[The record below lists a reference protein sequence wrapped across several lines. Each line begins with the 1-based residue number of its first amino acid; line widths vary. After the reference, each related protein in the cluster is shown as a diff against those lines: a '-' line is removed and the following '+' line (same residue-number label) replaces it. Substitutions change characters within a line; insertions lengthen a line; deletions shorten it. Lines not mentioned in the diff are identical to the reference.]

1 MSDKI
6 QINNIY
12 LEKLKLYIKKKDS
25 SKLAKIISTLHA
37 ADIAEIIEY
46 LSDEQAKY
54 FYQLIKNEQD
64 SAAVLIELQDNT
76 RENLMK
82 GLSAKKI
89 AEEVIENLATD
100 DAADIIGELSEVK
113 KEQVL
118 SHIEDFQHASGISDL
133 LSYAE
138 NTAGSL
144 MEKELIKVNKDWNTL
159 QCLKEMRKQA
169 NNIKNVYTIYV
180 VDDKEKLLGLM
191 SLRRL
196 LLTKKTTAIKDIMF
210 TDIISVTTNQ
220 KNEEA
225 ANLMQKYD
233 LVVLPVT
240 NNSGKLLG
248 RITFDDIMDVTK
260 EEAEKDYQMA
270 SGISEDV
277 ESKDSVWELTRAR
290 LPWLLIG
297 MLGGLFGAKVI
308 GGFNLKTSFELALF
322 IPLIAAMGGNVGIQS
337 AAIVVQGLANNSL
350 KLENVAQ
357 KLLKELVVAL
367 VNGIICSVI
376 IFIAAFTLGYSTN
389 LSTAVSISLLTVTIF
404 AALFGTF
411 IPLTLKKNNIDPAL
425 ATGPFITTINDVLG
439 LFIYFWI
446 GQAIL

>member
-1 MSDKI
+1 M
-6 QINNIY
+6 
-12 LEKLKLYIKKKDS
+12 
-25 SKLAKIISTLHA
+25 
-37 ADIAEIIEY
+37 
-46 LSDEQAKY
+46 
-54 FYQLIKNEQD
+54 
-64 SAAVLIELQDNT
+64 
-76 RENLMK
+76 
-82 GLSAKKI
+82 
-89 AEEVIENLATD
+89 
-100 DAADIIGELSEVK
+100 
-113 KEQVL
+113 
-118 SHIEDFQHASGISDL
+118 GIWSP
-133 LSYAE
+133 
-138 NTAGSL
+138 
-144 MEKELIKVNKDWNTL
+144 
-159 QCLKEMRKQA
+159 
-169 NNIKNVYTIYV
+169 
-180 VDDKEKLLGLM
+180 
-191 SLRRL
+191 
-196 LLTKKTTAIKDIMF
+196 
-210 TDIISVTTNQ
+210 TNQ

-240 NNSGKLLG
+240 DDSGKLLG
-248 RITFDDIMDVTK
+248 RITFDDIIDVTK

-290 LPWLLIG
+290 IPWLLIG
-297 MLGGLFGAKVI
+297 MLGGLIGAKVI

-337 AAIVVQGLANNSL
+337 AAIVVQGLANDSL

-446 GQAIL
+446 GVGLGAKTNSFISAWINFYFKICQFQLC

>member
-64 SAAVLIELQDNT
+64 SAAVLIELEDNT

-297 MLGGLFGAKVI
+297 MLGGLFGAKLI